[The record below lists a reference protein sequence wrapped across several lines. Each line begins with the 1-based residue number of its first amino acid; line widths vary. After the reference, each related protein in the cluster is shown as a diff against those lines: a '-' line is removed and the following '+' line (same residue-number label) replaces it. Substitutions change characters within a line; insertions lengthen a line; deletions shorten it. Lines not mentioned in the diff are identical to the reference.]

1 MKRDIIQITG
11 KEVRATGENIWMS
24 AAEIAGLFN
33 VTAASVQNAIRS
45 ILRTDTLNDY
55 EVCRCVRVNERTSV
69 DVYSL
74 ELIIPIA
81 YRFDTCYTD
90 MVPQVVG
97 AEGNGNR
104 KATDDTPA
112 LAERY
117 ILLINN
123 YKVNLSYSYAKMN

>member
-90 MVPQVVG
+90 MVPASGWCGGQRQQKS
-97 AEGNGNR
+97 NR
-104 KATDDTPA
+104 
-112 LAERY
+112 RY
-117 ILLINN
+117 SCTCGTIYI
-123 YKVNLSYSYAKMN
+123 VD

>member
-90 MVPQVVG
+90 MF
-97 AEGNGNR
+97 R
-104 KATDDTPA
+104 KWLVWRATAT
-112 LAERY
+112 EKQQT
-117 ILLINN
+117 ILLHLRNDI
-123 YKVNLSYSYAKMN
+123 YC

>member
-81 YRFDTCYTD
+81 YRFDTCYGH
-90 MVPQVVG
+90 VPQVVG